1 MKALTLIQPWAW
13 CITHAGK
20 RVENRTWAPPA
31 SLLGQRFAIHA
42 GKAPRIAE
50 AERDLAEHGVYV
62 HPPDVVFGAV
72 VATVRLV
79 GVAKGHGSSW
89 FQVSGTFERNRPLI
103 GVRDGLWFSGPV
115 GWVLDD
121 VRVLSEPVPCRGAQG
136 LWTLPSDVEWI
147 VLAREAVASIEAAI
161 GPIETMEGRR

>member
-20 RVENRTWAPPA
+20 RIENRTWPPPA

-42 GKAPRIAE
+42 GKAPSIAE

-62 HPPDVVFGAV
+62 HPPALVFGAV
-72 VATVRLV
+72 VGTARLV
-79 GVAKGHGSSW
+79 GISRDLG
-89 FQVSGTFERNRPLI
+89 PLI
-103 GVRDGLWFSGPV
+103 VAPSLDVDPRRVMRLADTMWRTGPV

-121 VRVLSEPVPCRGAQG
+121 VVVLPRPVACRGAQG
-136 LWTLPSDVEWI
+136 LWTLPPDVAAQVAEQ
-147 VLAREAVASIEAAI
+147 EAEVRHAA
-161 GPIETMEGRR
+161 